1 MLVYKFRP
9 VYVVRRHLR
18 PALQALQS
26 PDLQHH
32 SSTMGYLH
40 IFWNSLFDLNGFV
53 NNFLSGSIKSI
64 MICVDQLLQPEA
76 YTWQSHL
83 LSFASSLWILCWCWA
98 ECVWWCTGSLG
109 HVFIHLSDGV
119 EDQYK
124 TQYWRW
130 TTIEILTLFSANDAE
145 DQKKL
150 QKYLWNLSKSA
161 SNPSEIWGNDF
172 VRDNYISQAQR
183 LLLTGESVTEVTS
196 TGAPACSD
204 SCFQNR

>member
-1 MLVYKFRP
+1 M
-9 VYVVRRHLR
+9 YVVRRHLR

-76 YTWQSHL
+76 YIWQSHL
-83 LSFASSLWILCWCWA
+83 LSFASSLWILCWWWFSMMISWCWA
-98 ECVWWCTGSLG
+98 ECVWWCTWSLG

-130 TTIEILTLFSANDAE
+130 TMTEILPPYSRQTMQKIKRNCRNISETCRNQPQIRVKYEEMTL
-145 DQKKL
+145 
-150 QKYLWNLSKSA
+150 
-161 SNPSEIWGNDF
+161 SETI
-172 VRDNYISQAQR
+172 
-183 LLLTGESVTEVTS
+183 T
-196 TGAPACSD
+196 
-204 SCFQNR
+204 